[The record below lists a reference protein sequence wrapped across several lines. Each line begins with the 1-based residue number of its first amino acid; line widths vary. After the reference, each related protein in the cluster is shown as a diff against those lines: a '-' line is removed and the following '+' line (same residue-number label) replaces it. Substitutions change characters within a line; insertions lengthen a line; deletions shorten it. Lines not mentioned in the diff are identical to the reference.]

1 MNKAGKPQ
9 WLKNACVL
17 FCWCLQTFLWMV
29 NRPVRCPIPLSVAKT
44 DHVVVLFVASQHR
57 KIIYFKYLPRLIVF
71 FQIEICISPGDCLD
85 CANYFSYYFSY
96 NHWRWMAKSSLPLTF
111 YLFSLLA
118 SIWVNLML
126 IWKHQNLCRI
136 LNNFHS
142 IRPNKKLLQ
151 AKCFH
156 SWRHSCRLFIMLPR
170 LSIGTSVEGEAFLA
184 SFHMSPAVT
193 YCVFI
198 PFLHSIR
205 RKKDSLSLL
214 HA

>member
-1 MNKAGKPQ
+1 M
-9 WLKNACVL
+9 LVSCSVDVCRL
-17 FCWCLQTFLWMV
+17 FCGWLIGRFAVPYLC
-29 NRPVRCPIPLSVAKT
+29 LSVAKT
-44 DHVVVLFVASQHR
+44 DHAVVLFVASQHR
-57 KIIYFKYLPRLIVF
+57 KIIYLSIYHVWLFF
-71 FQIEICISPGDCLD
+71 FQIEICISPCDCLD

-96 NHWRWMAKSSLPLTF
+96 NHWRWMAKSSLALTF

-142 IRPNKKLLQ
+142 IWPNKKLLQ

-170 LSIGTSVEGEAFLA
+170 LSIGTSVEGKAFPA

-193 YCVFI
+193 CCVFI
-198 PFLHSIR
+198 PFLHSIK

-214 HA
+214 HAWRN